1 MPLETTPIRH
11 QQRPRGFQ
19 MRLMTSLEGVDGTAM
34 IADDILVYGT
44 GDSYD
49 IAEADPDKNLI
60 ALMKRTNEKDIRFTQ
75 QN

>member
-1 MPLETTPIRH
+1 
-11 QQRPRGFQ
+11 

-49 IAEADPDKNLI
+49 IAEALPNKTEI
-60 ALMKRTNEKDIRFTQ
+60 
-75 QN
+75 

>member
-1 MPLETTPIRH
+1 
-11 QQRPRGFQ
+11 

-34 IADDILVYGT
+34 IADDILVYGTGILVYGT